1 MLPICAIIIF
11 LAPFSTLSQPQ
22 ISLLTQSHNN
32 ALLYTSL
39 VNRSMI
45 DANTSVADFH
55 FFSKKEEAGQAI
67 SPLRIVQA
75 KPKLSMLPKA
85 EAEQGDAVVWDI
97 VTSKENGTAA
107 LYSLSSKFFNDPTS
121 SALFRWK
128 LDDVLAI
135 LLFMDIFG
143 LSWYLDRGNSLKI
156 VHIALT
162 YAMAY
167 CLLLK

>member
-1 MLPICAIIIF
+1 MSIAET
-11 LAPFSTLSQPQ
+11 STNT
-22 ISLLTQSHNN
+22 IV
-32 ALLYTSL
+32 L
-39 VNRSMI
+39 V
-45 DANTSVADFH
+45 
-55 FFSKKEEAGQAI
+55 
-67 SPLRIVQA
+67 
-75 KPKLSMLPKA
+75 
-85 EAEQGDAVVWDI
+85 
-97 VTSKENGTAA
+97 
-107 LYSLSSKFFNDPTS
+107 FNDPTS

-128 LDDVLAI
+128 LDDILAI